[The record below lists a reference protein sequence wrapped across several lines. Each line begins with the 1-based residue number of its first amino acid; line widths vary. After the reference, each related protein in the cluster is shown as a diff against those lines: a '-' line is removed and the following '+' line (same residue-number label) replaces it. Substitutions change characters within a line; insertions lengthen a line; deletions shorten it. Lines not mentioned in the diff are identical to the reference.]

1 MKVTFFPTI
10 DLEATG
16 KHIAELR
23 RQRGLSVRDLQ
34 DYFGF
39 DAPQA
44 IYKWQSGASLPSVDN
59 LLALSTLLQ
68 VPMDAILVTS
78 VTASSLLTT
87 DEPEGSFLF
96 WGMGGTGIRGARENK
111 NRFPFGDVYP
121 KGRTAFVLFHL

>member
-1 MKVTFFPTI
+1 MAGGIVMKVTFFPTI

-96 WGMGGTGIRGARENK
+96 LGN
-111 NRFPFGDVYP
+111 
-121 KGRTAFVLFHL
+121 GRRAA